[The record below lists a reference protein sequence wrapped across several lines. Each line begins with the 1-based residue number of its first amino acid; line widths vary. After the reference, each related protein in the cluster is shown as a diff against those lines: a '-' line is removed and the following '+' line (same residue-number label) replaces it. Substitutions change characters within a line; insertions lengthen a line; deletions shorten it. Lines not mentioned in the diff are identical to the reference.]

1 MTQQEAL
8 QHAEDNS
15 FMRLALQQAELAQ
28 SLGEVPVGAIA
39 VAGGEVIGAGHN
51 RLIVDHDPTAHAEMV
66 ALRSTGF
73 AKQNYRLP
81 EVTLY
86 VTLEP
91 CAMCA
96 GAMIHARIQT
106 LVFAAR
112 EPRAGAI
119 RSQQRF
125 FESDYLNHRVAVR
138 EGILAEESAGL
149 LKAFFRQRRKSSGVA

>member
-1 MTQQEAL
+1 
-8 QHAEDNS
+8 
-15 FMRLALQQAELAQ
+15 MRLALQQAELAQ

-96 GAMIHARIQT
+96 GAMIHARVQT

-125 FESDYLNHRVAVR
+125 FESDYLNHLVAVR

>member
-1 MTQQEAL
+1 
-8 QHAEDNS
+8 
-15 FMRLALQQAELAQ
+15 MRLALQQAELAQ

-96 GAMIHARIQT
+96 GAMIHARVQT

-125 FESDYLNHRVAVR
+125 FESDYLNHRVVVR

-149 LKAFFRQRRKSSGVA
+149 LKAFFRQRRKS

>member
-1 MTQQEAL
+1 
-8 QHAEDNS
+8 
-15 FMRLALQQAELAQ
+15 
-28 SLGEVPVGAIA
+28 
-39 VAGGEVIGAGHN
+39 
-51 RLIVDHDPTAHAEMV
+51 MV

-96 GAMIHARIQT
+96 GAMIHARVQT

-149 LKAFFRQRRKSSGVA
+149 LRVFFRQRRKSSGVA

>member
-1 MTQQEAL
+1 
-8 QHAEDNS
+8 
-15 FMRLALQQAELAQ
+15 MRLALQQAELAQ

-96 GAMIHARIQT
+96 GAMIHARVQT

-149 LKAFFRQRRKSSGVA
+149 LKAFFRQRRKNSGVA

>member
-1 MTQQEAL
+1 
-8 QHAEDNS
+8 
-15 FMRLALQQAELAQ
+15 MRLALQQAELAQ

-39 VAGGEVIGAGHN
+39 VAGGEVIGAGYN

-96 GAMIHARIQT
+96 GAMIHARVQT

>member
-1 MTQQEAL
+1 
-8 QHAEDNS
+8 
-15 FMRLALQQAELAQ
+15 MRLALQQAELAQ

-81 EVTLY
+81 KVTLY

-96 GAMIHARIQT
+96 GAMIHARVQT

-149 LKAFFRQRRKSSGVA
+149 LKAFFRQRRKSSGVV

>member
-1 MTQQEAL
+1 LTQQEAL
-8 QHAEDNS
+8 QHDNA

-96 GAMIHARIQT
+96 GAMIHARVQT

>member
-1 MTQQEAL
+1 
-8 QHAEDNS
+8 
-15 FMRLALQQAELAQ
+15 MRLALQQAEVAQ

-73 AKQNYRLP
+73 VKQNYRLS

-91 CAMCA
+91 CVMCA
-96 GAMIHARIQT
+96 GAMIHARVQT

-138 EGILAEESAGL
+138 EGLLAEESAGL

>member
-1 MTQQEAL
+1 
-8 QHAEDNS
+8 
-15 FMRLALQQAELAQ
+15 MRLALQQAELAQ

-96 GAMIHARIQT
+96 GAMIHARVQT

-125 FESDYLNHRVAVR
+125 FESDYLNHRVVVR

>member
-1 MTQQEAL
+1 
-8 QHAEDNS
+8 
-15 FMRLALQQAELAQ
+15 MRLALQQAELAQ

-66 ALRSTGF
+66 ALRSTSF

-96 GAMIHARIQT
+96 GAMIHARVQT

>member
-96 GAMIHARIQT
+96 GAMIHARVQT

>member
-1 MTQQEAL
+1 
-8 QHAEDNS
+8 
-15 FMRLALQQAELAQ
+15 MRLALQQAELAQ

-96 GAMIHARIQT
+96 GAMIHARVQT

-119 RSQQRF
+119 RSQPRF

>member
-1 MTQQEAL
+1 
-8 QHAEDNS
+8 
-15 FMRLALQQAELAQ
+15 MRLALQQAELAQ

-51 RLIVDHDPTAHAEMV
+51 RLIIDHDPTAHAEMV

-96 GAMIHARIQT
+96 GAMIHARVQT

>member
-1 MTQQEAL
+1 
-8 QHAEDNS
+8 
-15 FMRLALQQAELAQ
+15 MRLALQQAELAQ

>member
-1 MTQQEAL
+1 
-8 QHAEDNS
+8 
-15 FMRLALQQAELAQ
+15 
-28 SLGEVPVGAIA
+28 VPVGAIA

-96 GAMIHARIQT
+96 GAMIHARVQT

-149 LKAFFRQRRKSSGVA
+149 LRAFFRQRRKSSGVA

>member
-39 VAGGEVIGAGHN
+39 VAGGEVVGAGHN

-96 GAMIHARIQT
+96 GAMIHARVQT

-119 RSQQRF
+119 RSQPVSYTHLTLPTKRI
-125 FESDYLNHRVAVR
+125 V
-138 EGILAEESAGL
+138 
-149 LKAFFRQRRKSSGVA
+149 

>member
-8 QHAEDNS
+8 QHADDNS

-96 GAMIHARIQT
+96 GAMIHARVQT

>member
-1 MTQQEAL
+1 
-8 QHAEDNS
+8 
-15 FMRLALQQAELAQ
+15 MRLALQQAELAQ

-96 GAMIHARIQT
+96 GAMIHARVQT

-149 LKAFFRQRRKSSGVA
+149 LRAFFRQRRKSSGVA

>member
-1 MTQQEAL
+1 
-8 QHAEDNS
+8 
-15 FMRLALQQAELAQ
+15 MRLALQQAELAQ

-96 GAMIHARIQT
+96 GAMIHARVQT

-125 FESDYLNHRVAVR
+125 FESDYLNHRVVVR

-149 LKAFFRQRRKSSGVA
+149 LRAFFRQRRKSSGVA

>member
-1 MTQQEAL
+1 
-8 QHAEDNS
+8 
-15 FMRLALQQAELAQ
+15 MRLALQQAELAQ

-91 CAMCA
+91 CVMCA

-125 FESDYLNHRVAVR
+125 FELDYLNHRVAVR

>member
-1 MTQQEAL
+1 
-8 QHAEDNS
+8 
-15 FMRLALQQAELAQ
+15 MRLALQQAELAQ

-96 GAMIHARIQT
+96 GAMIHARVQT

>member
-1 MTQQEAL
+1 
-8 QHAEDNS
+8 
-15 FMRLALQQAELAQ
+15 MRLALQQAELAQ

-96 GAMIHARIQT
+96 GAMIHARVQT

-149 LKAFFRQRRKSSGVA
+149 LKAFFRQRRKSTGVA

>member
-1 MTQQEAL
+1 
-8 QHAEDNS
+8 
-15 FMRLALQQAELAQ
+15 MRLALQQAELAQ

-39 VAGGEVIGAGHN
+39 VAGGEVVGAGHN

-96 GAMIHARIQT
+96 GAMIHARVQT

>member
-1 MTQQEAL
+1 
-8 QHAEDNS
+8 
-15 FMRLALQQAELAQ
+15 MRLALQQAELAQ

-96 GAMIHARIQT
+96 GAMIHARVQT

-138 EGILAEESAGL
+138 EGILAEESTGL

>member
-1 MTQQEAL
+1 
-8 QHAEDNS
+8 
-15 FMRLALQQAELAQ
+15 MRLALQQAELAQ

-96 GAMIHARIQT
+96 GAMIHARVQT

-119 RSQQRF
+119 R
-125 FESDYLNHRVAVR
+125 
-138 EGILAEESAGL
+138 
-149 LKAFFRQRRKSSGVA
+149 

>member
-1 MTQQEAL
+1 LTQQEAL

-96 GAMIHARIQT
+96 GAMIHARVQT

>member
-1 MTQQEAL
+1 
-8 QHAEDNS
+8 
-15 FMRLALQQAELAQ
+15 MRLALQQAELAQ

-96 GAMIHARIQT
+96 GAMIHARVQT
-106 LVFAAR
+106 LVLAAR

>member
-1 MTQQEAL
+1 
-8 QHAEDNS
+8 
-15 FMRLALQQAELAQ
+15 MRLALQQAELAQ

-73 AKQNYRLP
+73 VKQNYRLS

>member
-1 MTQQEAL
+1 
-8 QHAEDNS
+8 
-15 FMRLALQQAELAQ
+15 
-28 SLGEVPVGAIA
+28 
-39 VAGGEVIGAGHN
+39 
-51 RLIVDHDPTAHAEMV
+51 MV

-96 GAMIHARIQT
+96 GAMIHARVQT

-149 LKAFFRQRRKSSGVA
+149 LKAFFRQRRKSSGIA

>member
-1 MTQQEAL
+1 
-8 QHAEDNS
+8 
-15 FMRLALQQAELAQ
+15 MRLALQQAELAQ

-96 GAMIHARIQT
+96 GAMIHARVQT

-125 FESDYLNHRVAVR
+125 FESDYLNHRVVVR

-149 LKAFFRQRRKSSGVA
+149 LRVFFRQRRKSSGVA

>member
-1 MTQQEAL
+1 MTQEEAL
-8 QHAEDNS
+8 QHADDNS

-73 AKQNYRLP
+73 VKQNYRLS

-96 GAMIHARIQT
+96 GAMIHARVQT

>member
-1 MTQQEAL
+1 
-8 QHAEDNS
+8 
-15 FMRLALQQAELAQ
+15 MRLALQQAELAQ

-73 AKQNYRLP
+73 AKKNYRLP

-96 GAMIHARIQT
+96 GAMIHARVQT

>member
-1 MTQQEAL
+1 
-8 QHAEDNS
+8 
-15 FMRLALQQAELAQ
+15 MRLALQQAELAQ

-96 GAMIHARIQT
+96 GAMIHARVQT

-119 RSQQRF
+119 RSQQGF

>member
-1 MTQQEAL
+1 MTQEEAL
-8 QHAEDNS
+8 QHADDNS
-15 FMRLALQQAELAQ
+15 FMRLALQQAEVAQ

-96 GAMIHARIQT
+96 GAMIHARVQT